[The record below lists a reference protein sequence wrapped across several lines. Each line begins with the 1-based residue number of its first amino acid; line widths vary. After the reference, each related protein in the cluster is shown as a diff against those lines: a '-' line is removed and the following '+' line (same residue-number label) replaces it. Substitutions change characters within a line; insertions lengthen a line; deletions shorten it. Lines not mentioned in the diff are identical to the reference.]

1 MNKMEKYFTEKD
13 TRVMSDLAR
22 EAVEKFV
29 KTGERA
35 ELKEIPPALMKRLAC
50 FVTLNYNDNLRGC
63 IGTIEPAG
71 TLYESIID
79 NAIAAASRDY
89 RFSPVSESELPGIT
103 YEVSVLSEPAPFKPA
118 DAESLLSE
126 IKGKGL
132 IIRKDLRGAVY
143 LPQVWE
149 HFTDSRDFLSSLCRK
164 AGLASNEWKDY
175 RGMNFFVFT
184 LLH

>member
-1 MNKMEKYFTEKD
+1 MKIMEKYFSEKD
-13 TRVMSDLAR
+13 TQTMSELAKA
-22 EAVEKFV
+22 AVELFV
-29 KTGERA
+29 KTGKRA

-50 FVTLNYNDNLRGC
+50 FVTLDYNDNLRGC

-89 RFSPVSESELPGIT
+89 RFSPVTESELSGIT
-103 YEVSVLSEPAPFKPA
+103 YEVSVLSEPEPFKPA
-118 DAESLLSE
+118 DAESLLGE

-175 RGMNFFVFT
+175 RGMKFFVFT